1 MSRFLRQILLLLVAF
16 ALVGGMTNDLAHAA
30 PDCVAMATTKP
41 CDMPMPASASGDT
54 KPMHSD
60 KSAIPDC
67 MKQMGC
73 TAASILPARLQTQQV
88 IERHGPIDYWMSTAE
103 LASLDHQPEPLP
115 PRTI

>member
-1 MSRFLRQILLLLVAF
+1 MSSLLRQILLLLVAF

-30 PDCVAMATTKP
+30 PECVAMTMAVP
-41 CDMPMPASASGDT
+41 CDMAMSASASGDT

-73 TAASILPARLQTQQV
+73 TAASVLPARLQTHRL
-88 IERHGPIDYWMSTAE
+88 IERRGPIDYWMSVTE
-103 LASLDHQPEPLP
+103 LAGLDQQPEPLP